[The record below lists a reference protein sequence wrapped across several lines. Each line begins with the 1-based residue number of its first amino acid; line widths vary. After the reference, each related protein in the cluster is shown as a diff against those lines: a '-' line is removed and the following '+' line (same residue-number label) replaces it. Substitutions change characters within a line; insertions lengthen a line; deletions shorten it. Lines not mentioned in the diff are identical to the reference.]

1 MRRLKGRNDMTIK
14 VLGAC
19 CKKSLATFENVKK
32 AVEELGLG
40 VEVENIG
47 DVEKIAGYGVMS
59 TPALVI
65 DERVVSLGRFLEVK
79 DAKAIIA
86 KIGK

>member
-1 MRRLKGRNDMTIK
+1 MTIK

-19 CKKSLATFENVKK
+19 CKKSQTTFENAKL
-32 AVEELGLG
+32 AVSELGLD

-47 DVEKIAGYGVMS
+47 DVGEIANYGVMT

-65 DERVVSLGRFLEVK
+65 DERVVSFGRLLSTK
-79 DAKAIIA
+79 DIVQI
-86 KIGK
+86 IGKVSK